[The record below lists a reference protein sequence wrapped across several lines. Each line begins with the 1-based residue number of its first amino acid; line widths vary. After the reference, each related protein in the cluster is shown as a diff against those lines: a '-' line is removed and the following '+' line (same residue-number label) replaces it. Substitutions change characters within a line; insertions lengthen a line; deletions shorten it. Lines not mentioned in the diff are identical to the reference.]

1 VAKPA
6 EISTYFYTANRP
18 GGGTSLGFRN
28 AKNRPQLAEQLRKD
42 KLILRTSYAVPMAS
56 GKDRGLT
63 LKDQAVLNEQLAQLL
78 SRGVPLIEALEV
90 VSQTVNAAARPRIDK
105 LRDMVASGS
114 SFSDAAGAA
123 AGLDAVTCAIY
134 RAAERTGDLSGA
146 ARQLSITARRT
157 LQVAG
162 RATTLLI
169 YPAIVLSVSVVVA
182 LIMLIF
188 IVPKLGEQLTSNN
201 AKIPWYTQI
210 LVYTGNLLSENLV
223 VFLIIV
229 MVLGVIAFFAR
240 KQILNAVSSASR
252 KLPLMSPLIMAQ
264 ESARFFAVMAAMTR
278 SGVPLADGLA
288 VANQAVSH
296 PTLKSQMERLRTRL
310 VEGGVLRTLIEQVD
324 ALPLGTRKLLI
335 AAERAGDLESAFNT
349 LAGDMTEEVERR
361 SARLLAI
368 LQPMLII
375 IMFAIIGSL
384 LMAILVPILNMSGN
398 VGN

>member
-1 VAKPA
+1 MAKPA

-28 AKNRPQLAEQLRKD
+28 AKNRPQLAEQLRRD
-42 KLILRTSYAVPMAS
+42 KLILRTSYPVPLAT

-90 VSQTVNAAARPRIDK
+90 VSQTVHVGARPRIEK

-114 SFSDAAGAA
+114 SFSDAAGSA

-134 RAAERTGDLSGA
+134 RAAERTGDLAGA
-146 ARQLSITARRT
+146 AKQLSITARRT

-188 IVPKLGEQLTSNN
+188 IVPKLGEQLASNN
-201 AKIPWYTQI
+201 AKVPWYTRI
-210 LVYTGNLLSENLV
+210 LVFTGNILSENLAI
-223 VFLIIV
+223 F
-229 MVLGVIAFFAR
+229 MVLVTILGVIAFFAR
-240 KQILNAVSSASR
+240 KQIFYAITSFSR
-252 KLPLMSPLIMAQ
+252 RLPLMSSLVMAQ

-296 PTLKSQMERLRTRL
+296 PTLKSQMERLRTKL

-324 ALPLGTRKLLI
+324 ALPLGTRKMLI
-335 AAERAGDLESAFNT
+335 AAERSGDLESAFNT

-361 SARLLAI
+361 SARLPAI

-375 IMFAIIGSL
+375 IMFSIIGSL